1 MWIEVDDTMYK
12 ETQKRKEKRDQ
23 RMLRN
28 ILLILLWMALAYVVF
43 GPLGPIVGGIIC
55 VKKYL

>member
-28 ILLILLWMALAYVVF
+28 ILLILLWMALAWVVF
-43 GPLGPIVGGIIC
+43 GPLGLIVGGIIC
-55 VKKYL
+55 VNKYL

>member
-12 ETQKRKEKRDQ
+12 ESRKRKEKRDK
-23 RMLRN
+23 RILRS
-28 ILLILLWMALAYVVF
+28 ILLMLLWTALAYVVF
-43 GPLGPIVGGIIC
+43 GPLGLIVGGIIC

>member
-28 ILLILLWMALAYVVF
+28 ILLTLLWMALAYVVF
-43 GPLGPIVGGIIC
+43 GPLGLIVGGIIC
-55 VKKYL
+55 VKKHL

>member
-1 MWIEVDDTMYK
+1 MWIEVDNAQY
-12 ETQKRKEKRDQ
+12 EESRKRKEKRDQ

-28 ILLILLWMALAYVVF
+28 ILLTLLWMALAWVVF
-43 GPLGPIVGGIIC
+43 GPLGLIVGGIIC

>member
-1 MWIEVDDTMYK
+1 MWIEVDDTQY
-12 ETQKRKEKRDQ
+12 EESRKRKEKSDQ

-28 ILLILLWMALAYVVF
+28 ILLTLLWMALAYMVF
-43 GPLGPIVGGIIC
+43 GPLGLIVGGIIC

>member
-1 MWIEVDDTMYK
+1 MWIEVDDTIYK

-43 GPLGPIVGGIIC
+43 GPLGLIVGGIIC

>member
-1 MWIEVDDTMYK
+1 MWIEVDDTVYK

-28 ILLILLWMALAYVVF
+28 ILLILLWTALAYVVF
-43 GPLGPIVGGIIC
+43 GPLGLIVSGIIC

>member
-28 ILLILLWMALAYVVF
+28 ILLTLLWMALAYVVF
-43 GPLGPIVGGIIC
+43 GPLGLIVGGIIC
-55 VKKYL
+55 AKKYL